1 MCSRDSSSLLQ
12 RPGAFLTDGPRADA
26 ALPTPCRKRPGLDI
40 EGPQENPIPATHQ
53 SGYKVKTSGHEWPV
67 MGLMPNKR
75 RDVCLHAQ
83 VAKHT
88 LLIYNFHTISNVVV

>member
-1 MCSRDSSSLLQ
+1 MCPRDSSSLVQ
-12 RPGAFLTDGPRADA
+12 RPVTFLTDGPRADA
-26 ALPTPCRKRPGLDI
+26 ALPTPCGKRPGLDI

-53 SGYKVKTSGHEWPV
+53 SGYKVETSGHEWPV
-67 MGLMPNKR
+67 MSLMPNKMG
-75 RDVCLHAQ
+75 DVCLHAH